1 MTKLVIL
8 VKMNI
13 YRLEVSII
21 EAINVWQSALSGS
34 WNQVWYSTLL
44 ILPRILGA
52 ILVLSI
58 GLILAYWVKRLIVQG
73 LKLVKFESLTK
84 GAGVEGY
91 LRKADIK
98 LTLSEIV
105 ATFFEW
111 ILVIVFFLAATE
123 VLGLTAISAV
133 LAGILGYVPNILA
146 AALIFAASIVVA
158 KLVDGLVRGAVA
170 GIDRE
175 VSKPAGRMARY
186 VILIVGF
193 FAAIDQLQIAQGL
206 ISTFFQG
213 LTYTIVLVVGLSVGL
228 GAKDLVSKA
237 LTDWYDKIKK

>member
-1 MTKLVIL
+1 M
-8 VKMNI
+8 KMNR
-13 YRLEVSII
+13 YRLGVSII

-52 ILVLSI
+52 ILVLSV
-58 GLILAYWVKRLIVQG
+58 GLILAYWVKRLIMEG
-73 LKLVKFESLTK
+73 LKLVKFEALTK

-91 LRKADIK
+91 LKKADIN

-111 ILVIVFFLAATE
+111 ILVIIFFLAATE
-123 VLGLTAISAV
+123 VLGLTALSTV

-146 AALIFAASIVVA
+146 AALIFAASIIVA

-170 GIDRE
+170 GIDRG
-175 VSKPAGRMARY
+175 VAKPSGKLARY
-186 VILIVGF
+186 VVLIVGF
-193 FAAIDQLQIAQGL
+193 FAAIDQLRIAQGL

-237 LTDWYDKIKK
+237 LTDWYDKVKK

>member
-1 MTKLVIL
+1 M
-8 VKMNI
+8 
-13 YRLEVSII
+13 SII

-52 ILVLSI
+52 VLVLSI
-58 GLILAYWVKRLIVQG
+58 GLILAYWVKRLVIQG
-73 LKLVKFESLTK
+73 LKLVKFDSLTK
-84 GAGVEGY
+84 GAGVEEY
-91 LRKADIK
+91 LKKADIK
-98 LTLSEIV
+98 LTLSEII
-105 ATFFEW
+105 ATFFKW

-123 VLGLTAISAV
+123 VLGLTAISTV
-133 LAGILGYVPNILA
+133 LSGILGYVPNILA
-146 AALIFAASIVVA
+146 AALIFAASIIIA
-158 KLVDGLVRGAVA
+158 KFVDGLVRGAVA
-170 GIDRE
+170 GIDKG
-175 VSKPAGRMARY
+175 VAKPAGRLARY
-186 VILIVGF
+186 AILIIGF

-237 LTDWYDKIKK
+237 LTDWYDRIKK

>member
-1 MTKLVIL
+1 
-8 VKMNI
+8 MNR

-52 ILVLSI
+52 ILVLSV
-58 GLILAYWVKRLIVQG
+58 GLILAYWVKRLIVEG
-73 LKLVKFESLTK
+73 LTLIKFDALTK

-91 LRKADIK
+91 LKKADIN

-111 ILVIVFFLAATE
+111 ILVIIFFLAATE
-123 VLGLTAISAV
+123 VLGLTALSTV

-146 AALIFAASIVVA
+146 AALIFAASIIVA

-170 GIDRE
+170 GIDRD
-175 VSKPAGRMARY
+175 VAKPAGKLARY

-193 FAAIDQLQIAQGL
+193 FASIDQLRIAQGL